1 MQTCLNVITQH
12 ALIERA
18 KRRIQIISSA
28 FQNECKNAASRHEIA
43 DGTNAGC
50 CFLTCSD
57 MACFALDAL
66 TISLPFEYFVEICNL
81 SWYLMSSSV
90 NAIYGPVRWT
100 FSSLRLCYSF
110 PCISKAERVRNCIVM
125 WNHMFDCLKDQ
136 QNQPAC
142 ILVCHQSSA
151 LSYVNNQIKQWNLP
165 HSQRFHRI

>member
-57 MACFALDAL
+57 MACFASDAL

-125 WNHMFDCLKDQ
+125 WNHVWLPAGPAEPTSLCSSLPPVFCTFLCEQ
-136 QNQPAC
+136 SNQTVKPT
-142 ILVCHQSSA
+142 
-151 LSYVNNQIKQWNLP
+151 
-165 HSQRFHRI
+165 SQPKIS